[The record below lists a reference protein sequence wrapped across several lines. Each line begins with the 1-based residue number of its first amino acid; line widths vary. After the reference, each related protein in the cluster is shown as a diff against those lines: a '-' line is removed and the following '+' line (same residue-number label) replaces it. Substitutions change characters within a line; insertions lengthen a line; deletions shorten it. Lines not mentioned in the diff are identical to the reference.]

1 MLQHNPWVKE
11 NLKGNKR
18 IMTTKWKQKFNI
30 PTYMGIIQNSA
41 ESVNSQHEMLILETK
56 KDPKLKN

>member
-1 MLQHNPWVKE
+1 
-11 NLKGNKR
+11 
-18 IMTTKWKQKFNI
+18 MTSKWKQKFNI